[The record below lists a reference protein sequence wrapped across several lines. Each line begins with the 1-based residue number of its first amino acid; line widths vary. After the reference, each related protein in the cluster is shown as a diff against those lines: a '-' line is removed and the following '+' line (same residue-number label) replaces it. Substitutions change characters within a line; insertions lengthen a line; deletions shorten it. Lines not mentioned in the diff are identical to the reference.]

1 MRRSPHFAWFLTAL
15 LAVLAVALTIP
26 VVSKRPDFVNNP
38 FDVAIA
44 VGIAALL
51 VLAYGVPL
59 RVDYRRGGYNISVA
73 DLPLLLALSF
83 LPPLAVPVVWLS
95 VVAGMHVARR
105 FGVVRTFFNLANL
118 AAGVAAANLVVV
130 TYGVEEPGPRTWLVL
145 AGAVYAYSLVTLAA
159 VGGVMAITQGPAQ
172 LPQFL
177 RAAPIGLINTGVNIT
192 VGLIMVLAVKQ
203 SPWSVLLI
211 AGLAVVLGVVI
222 RTYAKFLR
230 QHKSLAEIHDITQAI
245 TASVPEGRLAD
256 VVLGRVRQLLNAES
270 ATLWLPSRGRHPE
283 ILLTATVDY
292 RGLLDRARTPDRLRQ
307 QAVTIGA
314 PVTVGPK
321 LNAGETTG
329 EVRRRLRQTD
339 GKDAIIVP
347 LRSGNAVIGT
357 LEVAGRMGDAH
368 FTPDDVRLVET
379 LAAHV
384 GVAVEN
390 SRLVDRLRFD
400 ANYDSLTGLPNRR
413 RLLAALGESIAA
425 RAEGEIVAILQ
436 FDVVGLRNVNDSLG
450 HRAGN
455 EVLVEVAR
463 RLRALAPDA
472 ALVGRV
478 GGDEL
483 AIILPTPG
491 LDAAMALADK
501 IRAGLREPMRL
512 DALTIDVDTTVGV
525 AAYPDHGEDPDTL
538 LQRAD
543 VATHA
548 AKNAAGS
555 QAYNAGLES
564 RSVRRLGLAADLRRA
579 LDRGEIEVYFQ
590 PKVALADRRV
600 VGVECLARWEH
611 PVYGSVTPEDFVAV
625 AEHTGQVT
633 QLTEL
638 VLREGLR
645 RAREWADAGR
655 ALSVAV
661 NISARSLADSGWPA
675 RVEEL
680 LTEYGVAPGRLTLEV
695 GEEALLSDPG
705 RAHEALRRL
714 RVAGVRLA
722 VDDFGTG
729 YSSLVLLRRLP
740 IDEVK
745 IDRTFVQGMATDAGD
760 LAIVRAV
767 VDLSRHFD
775 LVVVAEG
782 VESELTVSLLTD
794 IGCDCGQGFLFSRP
808 LPYERL
814 DAWLHART
822 ETEPPTAG
830 EVRWLRAVP

>member
-1 MRRSPHFAWFLTAL
+1 MTASLT
-15 LAVLAVALTIP
+15 VLAVALTIP
-26 VVSKRPDFVNNP
+26 IARRNPDVIGIP
-38 FDVAIA
+38 AIA
-44 VGIAALL
+44 VGITALL
-51 VLAYGVPL
+51 FLANVVPL
-59 RVDYRRGGYNISVA
+59 RIDFRRQSFAISVA
-73 DLPLLLALSF
+73 DLPLLIALFF
-83 LPPLAVPVVWLS
+83 LPPLAVLLVRLVVVS
-95 VVAGMHVARR
+95 AMQVMRR
-105 FGVVRTFFNLANL
+105 NGVVRSAFNVASF
-118 AAGVAAANLVVV
+118 AAGTATANFVVASL
-130 TYGVEEPGPRTWLVL
+130 GIEKELHPRTWLVL
-145 AGAVYAYSLVTLAA
+145 ALAVVAYSVVTMAA
-159 VGGVMAITQGPAQ
+159 VGGVLALTQGPAH

-177 RAAPIGLINTGVNIT
+177 RTVPMGLMVTAVNVT
-192 VGLIMVLAVKQ
+192 VGLIMLLALKQ
-203 SPWSVLLI
+203 NPWSVLLI
-211 AGLAVVLGVVI
+211 AGLAVVLGMVL
-222 RTYAKFLR
+222 RAYAKFLR
-230 QHKSLAEIHDITQAI
+230 QHRSLAEIHDITQAI

-270 ATLWLPSRGRHPE
+270 ATLWLPARSRHPE

-292 RGLLDRARTPDRLRQ
+292 RGLLDRPRTPDRLRQ
-307 QAVTIGA
+307 QAVAVGTPVTIGA
-314 PVTVGPK
+314 K
-321 LNAGETTG
+321 LNVGETTG
-329 EVRRRLRQTD
+329 EVRRRLRQTE
-339 GKDAIIVP
+339 GKDTIIVP

-400 ANYDSLTGLPNRR
+400 ANYDALTGLPNRR

-425 RAEGEIVAILQ
+425 RAQGEIVAILQ
-436 FDVVGLRNVNDSLG
+436 FDVLGLRNVNDSLG

-483 AIILPTPG
+483 AVILPTAG
-491 LDAAMALADK
+491 LDSAMALADQ

-625 AEHTGQVT
+625 AEHTGQVA

-661 NISARSLADSGWPA
+661 NVSARSLADSSWPA
-675 RVEEL
+675 RVDEL
-680 LTEYGVAPGRLTLEV
+680 LREYGVAPGRLTLEV
-695 GEEALLSDPG
+695 GEEALLGDPG
-705 RAHEALRRL
+705 RAYEALRRL
-714 RVAGVRLA
+714 RAIGVRLA

>member
-1 MRRSPHFAWFLTAL
+1 
-15 LAVLAVALTIP
+15 
-26 VVSKRPDFVNNP
+26 
-38 FDVAIA
+38 
-44 VGIAALL
+44 
-51 VLAYGVPL
+51 
-59 RVDYRRGGYNISVA
+59 
-73 DLPLLLALSF
+73 
-83 LPPLAVPVVWLS
+83 
-95 VVAGMHVARR
+95 
-105 FGVVRTFFNLANL
+105 
-118 AAGVAAANLVVV
+118 
-130 TYGVEEPGPRTWLVL
+130 
-145 AGAVYAYSLVTLAA
+145 
-159 VGGVMAITQGPAQ
+159 
-172 LPQFL
+172 
-177 RAAPIGLINTGVNIT
+177 
-192 VGLIMVLAVKQ
+192 
-203 SPWSVLLI
+203 
-211 AGLAVVLGVVI
+211 
-222 RTYAKFLR
+222 
-230 QHKSLAEIHDITQAI
+230 
-245 TASVPEGRLAD
+245 
-256 VVLGRVRQLLNAES
+256 
-270 ATLWLPSRGRHPE
+270 
-283 ILLTATVDY
+283 
-292 RGLLDRARTPDRLRQ
+292 
-307 QAVTIGA
+307 
-314 PVTVGPK
+314 
-321 LNAGETTG
+321 
-329 EVRRRLRQTD
+329 
-339 GKDAIIVP
+339 
-347 LRSGNAVIGT
+347 
-357 LEVAGRMGDAH
+357 
-368 FTPDDVRLVET
+368 
-379 LAAHV
+379 
-384 GVAVEN
+384 
-390 SRLVDRLRFD
+390 
-400 ANYDSLTGLPNRR
+400 
-413 RLLAALGESIAA
+413 
-425 RAEGEIVAILQ
+425 
-436 FDVVGLRNVNDSLG
+436 
-450 HRAGN
+450 
-455 EVLVEVAR
+455 VAR

-483 AIILPTPG
+483 AVILPAAG
-491 LDAAMALADK
+491 LDAAMALADR

-512 DALTIDVDTTVGV
+512 HALTIDVDTTVGIAV
-525 AAYPDHGEDPDTL
+525 YPDHGEDPETL

-579 LDRGEIEVYFQ
+579 LERGEIEVYFQ

-625 AEHTGQVT
+625 AEHTGQVAE
-633 QLTEL
+633 LTEL

-661 NISARSLADSGWPA
+661 NISPRSLADSSWPA
-675 RVEEL
+675 RVDEL
-680 LTEYGVAPGRLTLEV
+680 LAQYGVAPGRLTLEV

-714 RVAGVRLA
+714 RAVGVRLA

-767 VDLSRHFD
+767 IDLSRHFD